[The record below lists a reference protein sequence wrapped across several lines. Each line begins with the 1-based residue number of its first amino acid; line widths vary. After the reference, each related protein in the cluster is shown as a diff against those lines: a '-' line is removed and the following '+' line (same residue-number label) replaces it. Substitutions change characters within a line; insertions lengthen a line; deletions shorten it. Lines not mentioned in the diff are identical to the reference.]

1 MRLFFCKIAA
11 RLNTRLVCGAL
22 DGLMMI
28 DTRFLTVLLCALV
41 MVFATGCNM
50 PSAKFSG
57 LPATAIT
64 VDGSDFDVRVNGN
77 QAEAIRTNMEYAP
90 RFGPI
95 RDRAARAMAEV
106 SGCEVTHVAGDQA
119 LAVGKLD
126 CG

>member
-1 MRLFFCKIAA
+1 
-11 RLNTRLVCGAL
+11 
-22 DGLMMI
+22 MMI

-41 MVFATGCNM
+41 MVFVTGCNM
-50 PSAKFSG
+50 PSVNFSG
-57 LPATAIT
+57 LPATAIK

-77 QAEAIRTNMEYAP
+77 QAEAIRNNMEYAP

-95 RDRAARAMAEV
+95 RDRAARAMAQV
-106 SGCEVTHVAGDQA
+106 SGCVVTHVAGDQA

>member
-1 MRLFFCKIAA
+1 MLVRI
-11 RLNTRLVCGAL
+11 NTCLGCRAL

-28 DTRFLTVLLCALV
+28 DTRILTVLLCALV
-41 MVFATGCNM
+41 MVFVTGCNM
-50 PSAKFSG
+50 PSAHFSG

-95 RDRAARAMAEV
+95 RDRAARAMAQV

>member
-1 MRLFFCKIAA
+1 MLVRI
-11 RLNTRLVCGAL
+11 NTRLGCCAL

-41 MVFATGCNM
+41 MVIVTGCNM
-50 PSAKFSG
+50 PSAHFSG

-64 VDGSDFDVRVNGN
+64 VDGSDFDVRINGN

-95 RDRAARAMAEV
+95 RDRAARAMAQV

>member
-1 MRLFFCKIAA
+1 MCPYRVLTIAH
-11 RLNTRLVCGAL
+11 V
-22 DGLMMI
+22 
-28 DTRFLTVLLCALV
+28 ALV
-41 MVFATGCNM
+41 MVFVTGCNM
-50 PSAKFSG
+50 PSAHFSG

-64 VDGSDFDVRVNGN
+64 VDGSDFDVRINGN

-95 RDRAARAMAEV
+95 RDRAARAMAQV

-119 LAVGKLD
+119 LAFGKLD

>member
-1 MRLFFCKIAA
+1 MLDRI
-11 RLNTRLVCGAL
+11 NTPLGCSAL

-28 DTRFLTVLLCALV
+28 DTRFLTVFLCALV
-41 MVFATGCNM
+41 MVFVTGCNM
-50 PSAKFSG
+50 PSTNFSG

-95 RDRAARAMAEV
+95 RDRAERAMAQV

>member
-1 MRLFFCKIAA
+1 
-11 RLNTRLVCGAL
+11 
-22 DGLMMI
+22 MMI

-41 MVFATGCNM
+41 MVIVTGCNM
-50 PSAKFSG
+50 PSAHFSG

-64 VDGSDFDVRVNGN
+64 VDGSDFDVRINGN

-90 RFGPI
+90 I
-95 RDRAARAMAEV
+95 RDRAARAMAQV

-119 LAVGKLD
+119 LAFGKLD